1 MNFLLVALT
10 IILTAGMLFRTSHSV
25 NRKKHFQPEFISGN
39 DEDDSDIKIAG
50 EQIQKPFV
58 DTLKDANELEKQRD
72 CGNLEKARELGA
84 VLSDRIIDEDGECS
98 FGSDSSEDN
107 KTRIQ
112 RRMLLAF
119 AACEAVET
127 NIKSRVLQGVV
138 LNVFYDT
145 LKNALPEFY
154 DDINESGSFS
164 FYTLCA
170 RRGGDVPH
178 SVGETFA
185 MLGGKEGDRVMEDL
199 GEALYIRF
207 GDVTL
212 KTIESFKFKQ

>member
-1 MNFLLVALT
+1 MKMLTFL
-10 IILTAGMLFRTSHSV
+10 IITLTAVVLYKTTRAAGV
-25 NRKKHFQPEFISGN
+25 KKRFQPEFIKAGE
-39 DEDDSDIKIAG
+39 EDDSDIKIAG
-50 EQIQKPFV
+50 GKIEQPKV
-58 DTLKDANELEKQRD
+58 DTLEDANELENQRV
-72 CGNLEKARELGA
+72 CGNLEKAKKLGKT
-84 VLSDRIIDEDGECS
+84 LSDKIIDEDGECS
-98 FGSDSSEDN
+98 FGSDSNEDD

-112 RRMLLAF
+112 RRILLAF
-119 AACEAVET
+119 AACESVEN

-145 LKNALPEFY
+145 LKNALPDFY
-154 DDINESGSFS
+154 EDINGSGSFS

-185 MLGGKEGDRVMEDL
+185 MLVAKEGDRVMEEL

-207 GDVTL
+207 GDASL
-212 KTIESFKFKQ
+212 KIIESFNIKQ

>member
-1 MNFLLVALT
+1 MK
-10 IILTAGMLFRTSHSV
+10 AG
-25 NRKKHFQPEFISGN
+25 G
-39 DEDDSDIKIAG
+39 EDDSDIKIAG
-50 EQIQKPFV
+50 VKIKNPKV
-58 DTLKDANELEKQRD
+58 DTLKDANELEKQRG
-72 CGNLEKARELGA
+72 CGNLDKAKKLGEA
-84 VLSDRIIDEDGECS
+84 LSDKIIDEDGESS

-119 AACEAVET
+119 AARESVEN
-127 NIKSRVLQGVV
+127 NIKSKVLQGVV
-138 LNVFYDT
+138 INVFYDT

-154 DDINESGSFS
+154 EDINETGSFS

-178 SVGETFA
+178 SIGETFA
-185 MLGGKEGDRVMEDL
+185 MLVGKEGDRVMEKL

-207 GDVTL
+207 SDASL
-212 KTIESFKFKQ
+212 KTIESFNIKQ